1 MTIDSTSRQRQN
13 MKLVRQKLSQ
23 PSKKKKKGCQKNVIM
38 KLVGEKIS
46 LHSRKRKD
54 LQINAII
61 KS

>member
-23 PSKKKKKGCQKNVIM
+23 PSKKKKGCQKNVIM